1 MFSEIHVTTGC
12 CARAFTNNAHYSGTA
27 PRRSSR
33 HGEAIHYTGEALAR
47 QDVKKGKMA
56 KHYSRVCSS
65 ASITS
70 FLMANMKIL

>member
-27 PRRSSR
+27 PRRSFR

-47 QDVKKGKMA
+47 QDVKKGKWQSTI
-56 KHYSRVCSS
+56 HVSVRV
-65 ASITS
+65 
-70 FLMANMKIL
+70 LPNMKILRNK